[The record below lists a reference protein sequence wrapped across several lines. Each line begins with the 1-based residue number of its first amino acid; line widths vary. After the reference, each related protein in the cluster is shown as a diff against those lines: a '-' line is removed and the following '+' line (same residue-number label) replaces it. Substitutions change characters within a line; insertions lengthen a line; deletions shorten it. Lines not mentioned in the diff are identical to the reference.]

1 MVYPWW
7 LERPLSSSA
16 VEMCC
21 FPAHGCAGFH
31 LDTHS
36 LLECRE
42 GEYEILPA
50 MVNMPFSC
58 CYSKEAGK
66 CCQVTAVFNKKSQVS
81 GAEEKG
87 RLISPGSAW
96 LVCGSSRALC
106 TGCWH
111 TQCPGSCETPVMS
124 PPKPSEIPQP
134 WPSLLPAAS
143 SLLPARPGQQGVGRW
158 PWRAPICRDP
168 GVPLPPSH
176 HLA

>member
-87 RLISPGSAW
+87 RLISPGECLAHVW
-96 LVCGSSRALC
+96 QQQSSMHRVLA
-106 TGCWH
+106 H
-111 TQCPGSCETPVMS
+111 T
-124 PPKPSEIPQP
+124 
-134 WPSLLPAAS
+134 
-143 SLLPARPGQQGVGRW
+143 
-158 PWRAPICRDP
+158 
-168 GVPLPPSH
+168 VPRVL
-176 HLA
+176 

>member
-1 MVYPWW
+1 MVAGEATLLLSCGDVLFPSSW
-7 LERPLSSSA
+7 LCWISA
-16 VEMCC
+16 GHT
-21 FPAHGCAGFH
+21 FPAGMQ
-31 LDTHS
+31 
-36 LLECRE
+36 E
-42 GEYEILPA
+42 GEYGILPA
-50 MVNMPFSC
+50 MVKMPFCS

-66 CCQVTAVFNKKSQVS
+66 CCQVTAVFNKSSQVS

-111 TQCPGSCETPVMS
+111 TQCPGAWETPVMG
-124 PPKPSEIPQP
+124 PKPSEIPQP
-134 WPSLLPAAS
+134 WPSLVPAAR
-143 SLLPARPGQQGVGRW
+143 SLLPALAQQGVGRW